1 MEKQMKT
8 DHEKNDGN
16 HEVDSTSPAAAMIC
30 DFHKR
35 KKKCD
40 GVDVCSESSR
50 LGLGGKKTEN

>member
-1 MEKQMKT
+1 MKT